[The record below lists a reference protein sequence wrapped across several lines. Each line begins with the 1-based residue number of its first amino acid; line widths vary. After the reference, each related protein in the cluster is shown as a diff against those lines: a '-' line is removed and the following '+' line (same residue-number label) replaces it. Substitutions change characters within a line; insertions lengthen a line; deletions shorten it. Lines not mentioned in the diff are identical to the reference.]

1 MSYGSQTSAGHAAV
15 LRRALL
21 CAAAVALLGG
31 AAPVLAAK
39 PAAAAAVAAPAGP
52 DADAYRIQAGD
63 VLVVSV
69 WNEKDLQGEVLVRP
83 DGGISF
89 ALAGDLKAAGET
101 VSAVGEALTA
111 RITKYIPDPVVT
123 VAVKAINGNHVYVVG
138 KVNRPGEFPFNRPI
152 DVMQALALAGGTT
165 PYAALSDIR
174 ILRREGGRQ
183 VAMKFDYTDVEKGK
197 ALDSN
202 VLLKSGDTVVIP

>member
-1 MSYGSQTSAGHAAV
+1 MPA
-15 LRRALL
+15 
-21 CAAAVALLGG
+21 
-31 AAPVLAAK
+31 LAAK
-39 PAAAAAVAAPAGP
+39 PVAAAAAVPSSP

-63 VLVVSV
+63 VLIVSV

-101 VSAVGEALTA
+101 VSAVGDALTA